1 MNAEKPLTTVKLLIS
16 ALSQLPENFIIAIL
30 PNRKIMIEDESGV
43 YVGFIDLDTRRVEI
57 NPRYVQ
63 RE

>member
-1 MNAEKPLTTVKLLIS
+1 MNAEKPLTTVRLLIN
-16 ALSQLPENFIIAIL
+16 ALGQLPENFTL
-30 PNRKIMIEDESGV
+30 FLTSNRKMVIEDEAGV